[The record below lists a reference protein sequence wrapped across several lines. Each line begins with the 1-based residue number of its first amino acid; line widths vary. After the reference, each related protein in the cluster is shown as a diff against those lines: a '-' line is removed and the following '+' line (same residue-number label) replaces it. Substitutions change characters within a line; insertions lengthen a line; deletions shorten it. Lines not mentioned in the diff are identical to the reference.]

1 MNLVQKVRQIVT
13 DIRKPVGPLELVD
26 AWALA
31 ERLMGRMPGVDG
43 AELKRVCAARDI
55 VGLDVMV
62 SRLERPAEAP
72 KSEPAALTPEFEAQ
86 MESAMRAFRK
96 RLKMTRLS
104 DESKLRGR
112 LTTTGR
118 PSEIDA
124 IRPPS
129 EFPDEV
135 WRALARAGRLKD
147 MKDGFYGLAEEQ
159 PRV

>member
-1 MNLVQKVRQIVT
+1 MNAVQKLRQIVS

-31 ERLMGRMPGVDG
+31 ERLAPRMPGVDG
-43 AELKRVCAARDI
+43 AQVKRICTTRDTDA
-55 VGLDVMV
+55 LDALVTQ
-62 SRLERPAEAP
+62 LERPPEAP
-72 KSEPAALTPEFEAQ
+72 KEEAAPTPEFEAQ
-86 MESAMRAFRK
+86 MDSALRAFRK

-112 LTTTGR
+112 RLTAGKA
-118 PSEIDA
+118 SEIDA

-135 WRALARAGRLKD
+135 WRALARAGKLKYL
-147 MKDGFYGLAEEQ
+147 KEGFYGL
-159 PRV
+159 P